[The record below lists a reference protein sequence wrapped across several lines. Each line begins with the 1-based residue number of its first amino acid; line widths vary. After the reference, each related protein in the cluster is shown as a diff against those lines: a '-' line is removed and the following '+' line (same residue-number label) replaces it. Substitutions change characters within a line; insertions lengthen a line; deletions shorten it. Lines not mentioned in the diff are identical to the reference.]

1 MSAEKVR
8 QEAVALISEARD
20 RAVEYTLNARFR
32 PAMFG
37 DSYVPAA
44 TAEEIALQAL
54 EGNAMARA
62 YTAAIDIV
70 NEVYRRMYQPDE
82 DKKPE
87 PKKKGMY

>member
-1 MSAEKVR
+1 MSADRLR
-8 QEAVALISEARD
+8 QEAIALIGDARD

-62 YTAAIDIV
+62 YTAAIDVI
-70 NEVYRRMYQPDE
+70 NDVYRRMYQPED

-87 PKKKGMY
+87 LKKKEMY

>member
-1 MSAEKVR
+1 MSAEKMR

-20 RAVEYTLNARFR
+20 RAIEYSLNTRFR

-44 TAEEIALQAL
+44 TAEEIALQVL

-62 YTAAIDIV
+62 YTASIEVIND
-70 NEVYRRMYQPDE
+70 VYRQMYQPDE
-82 DKKPE
+82 DRKPE
-87 PKKKGMY
+87 PKSKEMY

>member
-37 DSYVPAA
+37 DNYVPAA
-44 TAEEIALQAL
+44 TSEEIALQAL

-62 YTAAIDIV
+62 YTNAIDIL
-70 NEVYRRMYQPDE
+70 NEVYRRMFQPDD

-87 PKKKGMY
+87 PMKKEMY